1 MMRNVL
7 RALVL
12 ILPVLPVAVMPV
24 AVVAQPQPTLPPGLI
39 TETTCVPGHGYPAY
53 RPQDLPF
60 GPFYGLWERRLIYTE
75 YRVTPDEVQG
85 GKLTNVKSLTGPMDH
100 VDIEWHPR
108 GHPGYE
114 VPHYDVYV
122 WNIPH
127 EEHMR
132 IRCP

>member
-1 MMRNVL
+1 MGRNAL

-12 ILPVLPVAVMPV
+12 VLAMTAMTMTVL
-24 AVVAQPQPTLPPGLI
+24 AQPQPALPPGLI
-39 TETTCVPGHGYPAY
+39 TETICVPGHGYPAY

-75 YRVTPDEVQG
+75 YRATPDELQG
-85 GKLTNVKSLTGPMDH
+85 GKVANLKSLSGAVDH

-108 GHPGYE
+108 GHPGYA
-114 VPHYDVYV
+114 VPHYDIYL
-122 WNIPH
+122 WNIPR